1 MQPALYRAE
10 RPEIFEDII
19 GQKQIVRIL
28 KNQIK
33 SGTVSQAY
41 LFAGTHGTGK
51 TSTARIL
58 AKALNCLNA
67 DNAGANAGGDDT
79 AVIPCGECA
88 NCKAIKDGKFVDVIE
103 LDAASNN
110 GVDDLR
116 AIIDLVKYPPT
127 IGKYKVFIIDEVH
140 MLSTGAENAFLKTL
154 EEPPEYAIF
163 ILATTDPQK
172 VRATIRS
179 RCMELNFKRV
189 SEDDLIEGMEKICQK
204 KGVGVTGDALVTIA
218 GKADGSVRD
227 ALSILE
233 QCMAAGDANID
244 RNLVLEYIGSAGEEF
259 FLELT
264 DAVYSGEIGRAL
276 TDINSAVS
284 DGKDSKVLLSDWLE
298 HYRKLMITKYVS
310 KAEKI
315 ISASEE
321 NIERIRSQ
329 AQQID
334 IGHIEKAIRLI
345 SEYINAGRY
354 SDRPRILLETAVVRL
369 AGVDADISASMMG
382 TPRPASSPRSTGS
395 ASSTSSSARP
405 ASSPMS
411 SGSAGSARP
420 SGQAGVTR
428 NSNSASQA
436 RPTSSARTSNSAS
449 ASRQPSTTRQASNSG
464 QPSSASAVSS
474 SASNNTSRNASS
486 NASKPHAVA
495 RGAQDMWARIS
506 AELSKGQ
513 PSFASIVVPNSMARS
528 FNGDELVVVVKK
540 SKLSF
545 TKNFQ
550 DEINKCAKAMFGS
563 NVYVSMVAGDIEAE
577 MHGESQ
583 ANSRAE
589 LHREAHADSRAE
601 SQADEQRGAQSF
613 LQEDLQAE
621 ANAEAQAE
629 FEAEV
634 DSQAEAEAE
643 SEAYAGSQAEAD
655 ADAEADS
662 QADEPRTQNAWNIEG
677 DEDLAEELAS
687 DLGSMFGIEVSIS
700 DN

>member
-67 DNAGANAGGDDT
+67 DNAGANAGGGDT

-189 SEDDLIEGMEKICQK
+189 SEDDLIEGMEKICKK
-204 KGVGVTGDALVTIA
+204 KGVGVTRDALVTIA

-244 RNLVLEYIGSAGEEF
+244 RSLVLEYIGSAGEEF

-264 DAVYSGEIGRAL
+264 DAVYSGDIGRAL
-276 TDINSAVS
+276 TDINDAVS

-382 TPRPASSPRSTGS
+382 TPRPARPTGS
-395 ASSTSSSARP
+395 TSPTRPTSSART
-405 ASSPMS
+405 
-411 SGSAGSARP
+411 

-428 NSNSASQA
+428 NSNSASQT
-436 RPTSSARTSNSAS
+436 RPASSTRPSGSTSSSARPAS
-449 ASRQPSTTRQASNSG
+449 SASNSC
-464 QPSSASAVSS
+464 QPSSASEVSS
-474 SASNNTSRNASS
+474 SASNNTSRNASGNASS

-506 AELSKGQ
+506 AEISKGQ

-589 LHREAHADSRAE
+589 FHGNPHADSRGELHREAHADSRAE

-634 DSQAEAEAE
+634 DAQAEAEAE

-655 ADAEADS
+655 ADADADS
-662 QADEPRTQNAWNIEG
+662 QADEPGTQNAWNIEG